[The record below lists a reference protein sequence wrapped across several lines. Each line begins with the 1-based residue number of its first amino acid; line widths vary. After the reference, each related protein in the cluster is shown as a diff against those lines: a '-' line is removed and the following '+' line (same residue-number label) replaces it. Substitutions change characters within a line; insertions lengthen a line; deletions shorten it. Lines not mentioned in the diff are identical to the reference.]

1 MKSDIET
8 LCDKIDNKLEH
19 SPHSSSLSALI
30 YNLSPQAI
38 KDFILQVSDFADKCF
53 TDSNE
58 YQYFIQAMSAIL
70 MTSQRNTLKNIVN
83 ELDEN
88 TINKLEKLIEKRTKA
103 IVLAAFI
110 KLRNDIIKRNNLK
123 GKEFKT
129 YNIENE
135 LDTVCNIYI
144 SKSKYDI
151 PDSMWQSLDSLTTE
165 PVFII
170 TQTTFGRTG
179 KFKEVFIQ
187 QHRKYIK
194 RQKEKKNGK

>member
-1 MKSDIET
+1 MKSDIEK
-8 LCDKIDNKLEH
+8 LCEKIDNELEN

-30 YNLSPQAI
+30 YNLSPQAL
-38 KDFILQVSDFADKCF
+38 KDFILEVSDFADKCF
-53 TDSNE
+53 TDSDE
-58 YQYFIQAMSAIL
+58 YQCFIQAMSAIL

-88 TINKLEKLIEKRTKA
+88 TINTLEKLIEKRTKA

-135 LDTVCNIYI
+135 LDTVCNIYV

-151 PDSMWQSLDSLTTE
+151 PDSMWQSLNSLTTE

-179 KFKEVFIQ
+179 KFKEIFNNIESILKD
-187 QHRKYIK
+187 RK
-194 RQKEKKNGK
+194 REKNGK

>member
-1 MKSDIET
+1 MKSDIKT
-8 LCDKIDNKLEH
+8 LCEKIDNELEQ
-19 SPHSSSLSALI
+19 SPHSSSLSTLI

-38 KDFILQVSDFADKCF
+38 KDFILTVSDFAEECF
-53 TDSNE
+53 TDSDE
-58 YQYFIQAMSAIL
+58 YQCFIQAMSAIL

-88 TINKLEKLIEKRTKA
+88 TINTLEKLIEKRTKA
-103 IVLAAFI
+103 IILAAFI

-135 LDTVCNIYI
+135 LDTVCNIYV
-144 SKSKYDI
+144 SKSKYDT

-165 PVFII
+165 PIFII

-179 KFKEVFIQ
+179 KFKEVFNNIENILKD
-187 QHRKYIK
+187 RK
-194 RQKEKKNGK
+194 REKNGK

>member
-1 MKSDIET
+1 MKSNIKT
-8 LCDKIDNKLEH
+8 LCEKIDNELEH

-30 YNLSPQAI
+30 YNLSPQAL
-38 KDFILQVSDFADKCF
+38 KDFILEVSDFAEEWF
-53 TDSNE
+53 TDSDE
-58 YQYFIQAMSAIL
+58 YQCFVQAISDVL
-70 MTSQRNTLKNIVN
+70 MTSQKDTLKNIVN

-88 TINKLEKLIEKRTKA
+88 TINAFEKMMEKRRQA
-103 IVLAAFI
+103 IVLSAFI

-123 GKEFKT
+123 GKEFKP
-129 YNIENE
+129 YNIGNE
-135 LDTVCNIYI
+135 LDTICNIYV

-179 KFKEVFIQ
+179 KFKEVFNNIENILKD
-187 QHRKYIK
+187 RK
-194 RQKEKKNGK
+194 REKNGK

>member
-8 LCDKIDNKLEH
+8 LCEKIDNELEH

-30 YNLSPQAI
+30 YNLSPQAL
-38 KDFILQVSDFADKCF
+38 KDFILEVSDFAEECF
-53 TDSNE
+53 TDSDE
-58 YQYFIQAMSAIL
+58 YQCFVQAISAIL

-88 TINKLEKLIEKRTKA
+88 TINALEKMMEKRRQA
-103 IVLAAFI
+103 IVLSAFI

-135 LDTVCNIYI
+135 LDTVCNIYV
-144 SKSKYDI
+144 SKSKYDM

-179 KFKEVFIQ
+179 KFKEVFNNIENILKN
-187 QHRKYIK
+187 RK
-194 RQKEKKNGK
+194 REKNGK

>member
-8 LCDKIDNKLEH
+8 LYEKIDNELEH
-19 SPHSSSLSALI
+19 SPRSSSLSALI

-38 KDFILQVSDFADKCF
+38 KDFILTVSEFAEECF
-53 TDSNE
+53 TNSDE
-58 YQYFIQAMSAIL
+58 YQYFVQAISAVL
-70 MTSQRNTLKNIVN
+70 MTSQKDTLKNIVN

-88 TINKLEKLIEKRTKA
+88 TINTLEKMMEKRRQA

-135 LDTVCNIYI
+135 LNTICNIYV

-179 KFKEVFIQ
+179 KFKEIFDNIENILKD
-187 QHRKYIK
+187 RK
-194 RQKEKKNGK
+194 REKNGK

>member
-8 LCDKIDNKLEH
+8 LCEKIDNELEH

-30 YNLSPQAI
+30 YNLSPQAL
-38 KDFILQVSDFADKCF
+38 KDFILEVSDFAEECF
-53 TDSNE
+53 TDSDK
-58 YQYFIQAMSAIL
+58 YQYFIQAISAVL
-70 MTSQRNTLKNIVN
+70 MTSQKDTLKNIVN

-88 TINKLEKLIEKRTKA
+88 TINALEKMMEKRRQA

-123 GKEFKT
+123 GKEFKP

-135 LDTVCNIYI
+135 LDTVCNIYV
-144 SKSKYDI
+144 SKSKYDTPI
-151 PDSMWQSLDSLTTE
+151 SIWQSLDSLTTE

-179 KFKEVFIQ
+179 KFKEVFDNIENILKD
-187 QHRKYIK
+187 RK
-194 RQKEKKNGK
+194 REKNGK